1 MRILVAVDGSAPAN
15 RAVAHAITLARNSDD
30 ALIILVNV
38 QGPETLEVSD
48 VSAVMSRN
56 ADRQLVERRS
66 KTALRKAVQI
76 CRDAKVKFETRVELG
91 PIAATINRVARQLGV
106 DQIVLGSR
114 GLGAV
119 GRLVLGSVATKVA
132 HLARV
137 PVTLVK

>member
-15 RAVAHAITLARNSDD
+15 RAVAYAITLARSSDD

-56 ADRQLVERRS
+56 ADRKLVERRS

-76 CRDAKVKFETRVELG
+76 CRDAEVKFETRVELG
-91 PIAATINRVARQLGV
+91 PIATSINRVARLLDV
-106 DQIVLGSR
+106 DQIVIGSR

-119 GRLVLGSVATKVA
+119 GRLVLGSVTTKVA